1 VTGSPSI
8 TSFSTFTALIPI
20 AQPPAA
26 GRDAVRP
33 APPQP
38 QQTFNVPID
47 RRGPATVVE
56 VGTAKQVEPV
66 PRPPAPRDV
75 GADEKRL
82 QRASDVRDVA
92 TLQGTPLSAPAAAPA
107 PARVA
112 APAPAR
118 VAAPAPAPAVVAP
131 SAPGPIAAPAPGA
144 IAAAPASAPPA
155 ALPPTVAEPVPR
167 ALPGPARPIVPPGSR
182 VSLLV

>member
-8 TSFSTFTALIPI
+8 TSFSTFTALISI

-33 APPQP
+33 TPPQP
-38 QQTFNVPID
+38 QQAFTVPID

-66 PRPPAPRDV
+66 PRPPTPRDL

-82 QRASDVRDVA
+82 QRASDVRDIA
-92 TLQGTPLSAPAAAPA
+92 TLQGTPISTPAPVPA
-107 PARVA
+107 PARPTGAAARPAVATPGPVA
-112 APAPAR
+112 AATAATPAAAAPLPAPA
-118 VAAPAPAPAVVAP
+118 
-131 SAPGPIAAPAPGA
+131 
-144 IAAAPASAPPA
+144 
-155 ALPPTVAEPVPR
+155 E
-167 ALPGPARPIVPPGSR
+167 PARPIVPPGSR
-182 VSLLV
+182 INLFV

>member
-1 VTGSPSI
+1 MTGSPSI

-33 APPQP
+33 TTPQP

-66 PRPPAPRDV
+66 PRPPAPRDL

-82 QRASDVRDVA
+82 QRANTVRDIAV
-92 TLQGTPLSAPAAAPA
+92 LQGSPVSAP
-107 PARVA
+107 VA
-112 APAPAR
+112 APAPTRPAVATPGP
-118 VAAPAPAPAVVAP
+118 VAAATAP
-131 SAPGPIAAPAPGA
+131 S
-144 IAAAPASAPPA
+144 SAPSSP
-155 ALPPTVAEPVPR
+155 LPTPAEPAPR

-182 VSLLV
+182 INLFV